1 MTLINLTQNISY
13 IPSSTKPF
21 SCDVVF
27 IKGRKFTWIFDCGT
41 TKEIADE
48 INRIQTPKNI
58 VISHFHPDH
67 ILNLARVNYDNLYVS
82 KYTKKYTFKGTV
94 LESDFI
100 TQDYL
105 EQTITANLQNT
116 KNTQSLQNSLAI
128 QNDDKNQ
135 IKIFHLPS
143 SHAKGC
149 LCLACGDY
157 CFMGDGTYAK
167 ELIGNHYYNAQLL
180 LQMIN
185 VMENIDA
192 KYFCLSHDKNF
203 VQNKETVI
211 ALYKDIYKRRQEGNP
226 KISVEDFFNADGTVK
241 TDM

>member
-27 IKGRKFTWIFDCGT
+27 IKGQKFTWIFDCGT

-94 LESDFI
+94 LESDFFA
-100 TQDYL
+100 QDFL
-105 EQTITANLQNT
+105 DTTSQKENLDNQDN
-116 KNTQSLQNSLAI
+116 Q
-128 QNDDKNQ
+128 KNQ

-211 ALYKDIYKRRQEGNP
+211 ALYKDIYKRRHEGNP
-226 KISVEDFFNADGTVK
+226 KSSR
-241 TDM
+241 

>member
-13 IPSSTKPF
+13 IPASTKPF

-67 ILNLARVNYDNLYVS
+67 ILNLARINYDNLYVS

-94 LESDFI
+94 LESDFFA
-100 TQDYL
+100 QDFL
-105 EQTITANLQNT
+105 DTTSQKENLDNQ
-116 KNTQSLQNSLAI
+116 
-128 QNDDKNQ
+128 KNQ

-211 ALYKDIYKRRQEGNP
+211 ALYKDIYKRRHEGNP

-241 TDM
+241 TNM

>member
-1 MTLINLTQNISY
+1 MTMINLTQNISY

-27 IKGRKFTWIFDCGT
+27 IKGQKFTWIFDCGT

-48 INRIQTPKNI
+48 INKIQMPKNI

-67 ILNLARVNYDNLYVS
+67 ILNLARINYDNLYVS

-94 LESDFI
+94 LESDFFA
-100 TQDYL
+100 QDFL
-105 EQTITANLQNT
+105 DTTSKKENLDNQ
-116 KNTQSLQNSLAI
+116 
-128 QNDDKNQ
+128 KNQ

-149 LCLACGDY
+149 LCLSCGDY

-185 VMENIDA
+185 VMEKIDV

-203 VQNKETVI
+203 VQNKETVL

>member
-1 MTLINLTQNISY
+1 MTMINLTQNISY

-27 IKGRKFTWIFDCGT
+27 IKGQKFTWIFDCGT

-48 INRIQTPKNI
+48 INKIQMPKNI

-67 ILNLARVNYDNLYVS
+67 ILNLARINYDNLYVS

-94 LESDFI
+94 LESDFFA
-100 TQDYL
+100 QDFL
-105 EQTITANLQNT
+105 DTTSKKENLDNQ
-116 KNTQSLQNSLAI
+116 
-128 QNDDKNQ
+128 KNQ

>member
-1 MTLINLTQNISY
+1 MTMINLTQNISY

-27 IKGRKFTWIFDCGT
+27 IKGQKFTWIFDCGT

-67 ILNLARVNYDNLYVS
+67 ILNLTRIDYDNLYVS

-94 LESDFI
+94 LESDFFA
-100 TQDYL
+100 QDFL
-105 EQTITANLQNT
+105 DTTSQKENLDNQDN
-116 KNTQSLQNSLAI
+116 Q
-128 QNDDKNQ
+128 KNQ

-149 LCLACGDY
+149 LCLSCGDY